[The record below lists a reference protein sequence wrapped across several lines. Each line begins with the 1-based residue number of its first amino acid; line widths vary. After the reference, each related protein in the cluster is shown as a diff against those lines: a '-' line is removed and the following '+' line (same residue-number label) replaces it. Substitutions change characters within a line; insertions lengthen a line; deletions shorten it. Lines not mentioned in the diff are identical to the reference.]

1 VTYSLQK
8 HVCSTAVNNIDKAAD
23 MKDTDIAIRTRCINI
38 SPICR
43 HSQCCDRL
51 VVALDQQFEANIQQL
66 Y

>member
-1 VTYSLQK
+1 MYSLQK
-8 HVCSTAVNNIDKAAD
+8 HVYSTAASDIHKAAD

-51 VVALDQQFEANIQQL
+51 VVALYEQFQVNIQQL